1 MLGQCIMTIS
11 IQQCA
16 FFLFSA
22 VLVMAA
28 LMTVIARNPVRS
40 ALFLVLSFIAAAALW
55 ILLEA
60 EFLGLVLVLVY
71 VGAVMTLFLF
81 VIMMLNI
88 DATEKQPAFVSYLP
102 YAVIIVAV
110 LLGILIYALFPVTTA
125 HTLIPA
131 TSTISNTQALGSIL
145 YTEYAYPF
153 EIVGVLLLLAIIAS
167 IALSS
172 KEKRFNKSIPYEK
185 QFNVKSTD
193 RVRIVK
199 MESNKKK

>member
-1 MLGQCIMTIS
+1 MTIS

-40 ALFLVLSFIAAAALW
+40 ALFLVLAFIAAAALW

-88 DATEKQPAFVSYLP
+88 DATEKQPGFVSYLP
-102 YAVIIVAV
+102 YAVIVVAV

-125 HTLIPA
+125 LPLIPA
-131 TSTISNTQALGSIL
+131 TSTISNTQALGRIL

-153 EIVGVLLLLAIIAS
+153 EIVGVLLLVAIIAS

-172 KEKRFNKSIPYEK
+172 KEKRFNKSIPSEK